1 MQLQTPT
8 PQTRKPIGTTLLE
21 LVTRLNDVTADE
33 HETVE
38 AALALLEDG
47 TYELTGNFKGCR
59 LS

>member
-1 MQLQTPT
+1 M
-8 PQTRKPIGTTLLE
+8 
-21 LVTRLNDVTADE
+21 TRLNDVTADE